1 MKNTLC
7 VLAAALAGSVQALA
21 QVPAEW
27 TFKIV
32 AREGQTG
39 HGVGLPAGAELV
51 QNDPG
56 LDDDG
61 SACVRFTAAGGDG
74 VFVYDAAVGSGQVV
88 VSNASALYFSSI
100 DMLSGR
106 IALTSADGVEVRDKS
121 GALLY
126 SFPLGGNEGVTGS
139 INRARLTTSGAVGY
153 RAASGSTT
161 KTLID
166 RYDGAQRIQT
176 ALAST
181 AAGYTFLYSPTLN
194 NAMQMAS
201 KADPVSGGNAV
212 VRWEQGQPAV
222 TILATAGSEYNLISN
237 GTDLN
242 DAGEVAFFARRT
254 TDSQFELLKGSGGS
268 LTRIAAAGDQGIANS
283 AFANFPPVINN
294 NGLVAF
300 RPNNG
305 GNRIYIGDGAELVY
319 VVGDNSEIP
328 VGDGT
333 MLTLGAG
340 TGSPRTSIVGNIA
353 LNSANQIAFIGRLSD
368 GTDALIIATPV
379 TAPACGTADFDGD
392 GDTGTDADIEAFFAC
407 LAGNCCPTCWHL
419 GADFDGD
426 GDTGTDG
433 DIEAFFR
440 VLAGSPC

>member
-1 MKNTLC
+1 MKNTLF
-7 VLAAALAGSVQALA
+7 VLIAAGAGSVQAVA
-21 QVPAEW
+21 QVPTEW

-39 HGVGLPAGAELV
+39 QGVGLPPGAELV

-61 SACVRFTAAGGDG
+61 SACVRFTVGGGDG
-74 VFVYDAAVGSGQVV
+74 VFVYDAAAGTGQVV
-88 VSNASALYFSSI
+88 VSNASAVYFSSI
-100 DMLSGR
+100 DMLGGR
-106 IALTSADGVEVRDKS
+106 IALTSADGVEVRDKA
-121 GALLY
+121 GVLLY
-126 SFPLGGNEGVTGS
+126 SFPLGGSEGVTGS
-139 INRARLTTSGAVGY
+139 INRARLTSTGAVGY
-153 RAASGSTT
+153 RAASGSLT
-161 KTLID
+161 KNLTD
-166 RYDGAQRIQT
+166 RYDAGDRVQV

-181 AAGYTFLYSPTLN
+181 SGYTFLYSPTVN
-194 NAMQMAS
+194 NLLQMAG
-201 KADPVSGGNAV
+201 KADPLSGGNAV

-222 TILATAGSEYNLISN
+222 TILATAGSDYNLVSN

-242 DAGEVAFFARRT
+242 DAGEVAFFARRSA
-254 TDSQFELLKGSGGS
+254 DSQFELLKGSGGT

-305 GNRIYIGDGAELVY
+305 GNRIYLGDGAELVY

-333 MLTLGAG
+333 TLTLGSG

-353 LNSANQIAFIGRLSD
+353 LNNANQIAFIGRLSD

-379 TAPACGTADFDGD
+379 TGTACGTADFDGD
-392 GDTGTDADIEAFFAC
+392 GDSGTDADIEAFFAC
-407 LAGNCCPTCWHL
+407 LAGNCCGACWHV
-419 GADFDGD
+419 GADFNADGD
-426 GDTGTDG
+426 AGTDA

-440 VLAGSPC
+440 VLAGGDC